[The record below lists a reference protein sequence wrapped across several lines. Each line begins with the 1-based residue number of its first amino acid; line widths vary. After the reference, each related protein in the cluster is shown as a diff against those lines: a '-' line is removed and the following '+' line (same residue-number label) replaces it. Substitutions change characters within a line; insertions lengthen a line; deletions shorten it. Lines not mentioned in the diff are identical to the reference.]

1 MIHPSYQE
9 LMEKVNEIN
18 ENMDI
23 DDAPVISSRYSL
35 VLAASKRARQL
46 TNGAEPK
53 VDLKTDKQLSVAV
66 AELYEG
72 KINILS
78 SPGGDASD
86 DESIFDEAEAEAAAE
101 EFRDLIGDDE
111 EAAGSESDAVTAE
124 AEDGTEE

>member
-18 ENMDI
+18 ENMDA

-46 TNGAEPK
+46 TSGAEPK
-53 VDLKTDKQLSVAV
+53 VDLKSDKQLSVAV
-66 AELYEG
+66 AELYDG

-78 SPGGDASD
+78 APSEKSEEELYD
-86 DESIFDEAEAEAAAE
+86 EAEAAAAAE
-101 EFRDLIGDDE
+101 EFDDLIGDDAAE
-111 EAAGSESDAVTAE
+111 EISDDGELPGSE
-124 AEDGTEE
+124 DGEEE